1 MLEQLVQVRVT
12 ADFKER
18 LEEAA
23 RREGRPASEI
33 VRQLIVDWLRVRH
46 ADLAPREGGTV
57 IVQEVSQGEEPAPV
71 SPYLPVLCWACHQ
84 RIDWRVDLGPQGY
97 CPRCGAFIDVRIG
110 R

>member
-1 MLEQLVQVRVT
+1 MRVT

-23 RREGRPASEI
+23 RQEGRPASEI
-33 VRQLIVDWLRVRH
+33 VRQLIVDWLRAH
-46 ADLAPREGGTV
+46 YADLAPGEGGPV
-57 IVQEVSQGEEPAPV
+57 RVQEVSRREEPQAV
-71 SPYLPVLCWACHQ
+71 SSHLPVLCWACHQ

-97 CPRCGAFIDVRIG
+97 CPRCGAFIDVRMS